1 VPIMDILASSISV
14 DSAKILYKESK
25 FLERRLTVLL
35 AADVAGY
42 SKLVGEDETGTI
54 AAPADLRGDL
64 MFNQFVSENLAPSL
78 HGCIYKRLTGVS
90 GSGNLVGDFKGEAL
104 GIGPAISWIPD
115 SAGGN
120 AVSSASWIH
129 DVHSENRLSVDYV
142 SLSSGYSFRP

>member
-1 VPIMDILASSISV
+1 
-14 DSAKILYKESK
+14 
-25 FLERRLTVLL
+25 LERRLTVIL

-64 MFNQFVSENLAPSL
+64 IFNQFVSEYQALSI

-90 GSGNLVGDFKGEAL
+90 GTGNLVGGFKGEAL

-115 SAGGN
+115 SAGWN
-120 AVSSASWIH
+120 SVLSASWIH
-129 DVHSENRLSVDYV
+129 DVHSGNRLPGDYA
-142 SLSSGYSFRP
+142 SLSSVYSFRPRKWDRDRHVSRNGGGK